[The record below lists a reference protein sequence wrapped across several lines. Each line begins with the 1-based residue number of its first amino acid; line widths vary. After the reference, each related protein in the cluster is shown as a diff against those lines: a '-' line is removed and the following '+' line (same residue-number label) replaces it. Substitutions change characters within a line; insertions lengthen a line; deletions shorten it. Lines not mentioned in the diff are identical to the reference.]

1 MWTENESPNNQP
13 MPIGQISDPL
23 LGPGIPGSREGCL
36 SCMWEGVDEDCQHP
50 GQELEGRVNVKS
62 GQILISCFG
71 NFSLRRIPV
80 VFQEVGVVMV

>member
-1 MWTENESPNNQP
+1 MKAFNIQGRNLRADNWV
-13 MPIGQISDPL
+13 GKYL
-23 LGPGIPGSREGCL
+23 
-36 SCMWEGVDEDCQHP
+36 H
-50 GQELEGRVNVKS
+50 RVNVKS